1 MKVEIISFNELVEF
15 CKVGVRKEFEP
26 WGGKSEDRLRNGRLE
41 PLSSEQVVEY
51 ITVNGMTWAVRGLPQ
66 NVEYFIKLFPEV
78 DKAWEYS
85 SGYPSKVVPTIADDS
100 FIV

>member
-1 MKVEIISFNELVEF
+1 MKVEIISFNCLVDF
-15 CKVGVRKEFEP
+15 CKVGVQKEFNSN
-26 WGGKSEDRLRNGRLE
+26 GCKTEDRLRNGRLE

-51 ITVNGMTWAVRGLPQ
+51 VDGWAVRGKPQ

-78 DKAWEYS
+78 DKAW
-85 SGYPSKVVPTIADDS
+85 SKARGFVSEVVPTIADDS